1 MRHPRAREVRA
12 HPRLGRGGAVRVDVL
27 QDLAQPAGA
36 AGLEPLPRE
45 VAFGLQLQFGQA
57 FLVPE
62 PQVLGPFEW
71 WVGAA
76 FRLPGLVDG
85 LVGVPGH
92 VEPVDDPPCMGQMLA
107 DALPETRAHVAG
119 GRTHIFGHPVV
130 VHEIPCEPFDRGRIL
145 AGGTSVTSCSAGSA
159 TAVMWL
165 RPLRLVSSMPMASAP
180 VWSSGFLAPCTGQV
194 TRGSPAW
201 MNALYWKKS
210 GWRHTRS
217 RLSCAGQ
224 APPAARPGATEARA
238 GLEADHDVQLL
249 AAVVG
254 VTEVHGPHLPR

>member
-92 VEPVDDPPCMGQMLA
+92 VELVDDPPCMGQMLA

-145 AGGTSVTSCSAGSA
+145 AGGA
-159 TAVMWL
+159 
-165 RPLRLVSSMPMASAP
+165 R
-180 VWSSGFLAPCTGQV
+180 
-194 TRGSPAW
+194 
-201 MNALYWKKS
+201 
-210 GWRHTRS
+210 RS
-217 RLSCAGQ
+217 RRVFLFN
-224 APPAARPGATEARA
+224 RKLRF
-238 GLEADHDVQLL
+238 
-249 AAVVG
+249 
-254 VTEVHGPHLPR
+254 